1 MENCVIQEITYI
13 DEYLSL
19 CEMASK
25 SKAPNASNYNVDQM
39 KKFGT
44 NIS

>member
-13 DEYLSL
+13 DEFLSL

-25 SKAPNASNYNVDQM
+25 SKHPNAKNYNVDQM
-39 KKFGT
+39 KKRW
-44 NIS
+44 NK